1 MALGDVNLGFEPTTE
16 TPTLVVPC
24 SGISSWIKAIS
35 AGGLTVTDAG
45 GAVIVDPDA
54 QITDSTRHVLNCPG
68 FGGTT
73 LRVHLGYQYDDAVD
87 TLTYP
92 PPLTIRVFGKHRD
105 QDFWVALRNLN
116 GDASVPIQI
125 SPGTDTVLGSADA
138 AHTVPDNNAH
148 GWDIDGC
155 DRIIIGVEKPYAPA
169 SGGHPANAVLWAK
182 VV

>member
-1 MALGDVNLGFEPTTE
+1 MALGDDVALPFEPTTK
-16 TPTLVVPC
+16 TPTVVVPC
-24 SGISSWIKAIS
+24 SGISQWTKAIS
-35 AGGLTVTDAG
+35 AGGLTLTDAG

-54 QITDSTRHVLNCPG
+54 QITDITRHVLICPG
-68 FGGTT
+68 FGG
-73 LRVHLGYQYDDAVD
+73 
-87 TLTYP
+87 
-92 PPLTIRVFGKHRD
+92 VFGKHHD

-148 GWDIDGC
+148 SWDIDGC